1 MVIQE
6 LIDKNLL
13 VSIITPAYQSEKYI
27 KHTIDAII
35 KQTYTNWELLITD
48 DNSSDNTV
56 NIINQY
62 ITIDKRIKLFKLNKN
77 YGAAIARN
85 NSIKNSNGR
94 FIAFCDS
101 DDLWM
106 HDKLEEQLKF
116 MLSNNYGFTY
126 TAYNKIDINSNF
138 IKYFSVPDKLSY
150 HDLLKSCSIGCLT
163 VMYDTKIL
171 SKKFFV
177 NLRKRQD
184 YVQWLTFLKTIP
196 FAHGLNKPLANYRIH
211 PNSISSN
218 KLSASRYQWYV
229 YRHIEKLS
237 FIDSCYY
244 FIFYFFNGL
253 NNYYFK

>member
-106 HDKLEEQLKF
+106 HDKLEKQLSF
-116 MLSNNYGFTY
+116 ILNNNFSFIYS
-126 TAYNKIDINSNF
+126 AYQKIDISNKLGS
-138 IKYFSVPDKLSY
+138 IINVPVLITY
-150 HDLLKSCSIGCLT
+150 NDLLKTCNIGCLT
-163 VMYDTKIL
+163 VMYDTKKIGL
-171 SKKFFV
+171 NYFP
-177 NLRKRQD
+177 NIRIRQD
-184 YVQWLTFLKTIP
+184 YALWLTI
-196 FAHGLNKPLANYRIH
+196 LNNNQVA
-211 PNSISSN
+211 
-218 KLSASRYQWYV
+218 
-229 YRHIEKLS
+229 
-237 FIDSCYY
+237 
-244 FIFYFFNGL
+244 NGL
-253 NNYYFK
+253 NEVLAYYRTRNSSISGNKFKSAIFQFRVLRNIANLSFFKATYFFLFYIFHGFKKFIK